1 AADFEKQTGDKVVF
15 NFAAS
20 SFLARQIEE
29 GAPADIF
36 FSADE
41 AKMDGLEKRRLILT
55 RKARLSNSLVGVVA
69 SDSKLQIKS
78 GADLARAEVKR
89 VALADPKLVP
99 AGIYAREYLEKI
111 KIWTMIKE
119 KVVPTDNVRAAL
131 SAVEAQD
138 AEAALVYK
146 TDTAISKR

>member
-1 AADFEKQTGDKVVF
+1 
-15 NFAAS
+15 
-20 SFLARQIEE
+20 
-29 GAPADIF
+29 
-36 FSADE
+36 
-41 AKMDGLEKRRLILT
+41 
-55 RKARLSNSLVGVVA
+55 
-69 SDSKLQIKS
+69 
-78 GADLARAEVKR
+78 
-89 VALADPKLVP
+89 DPKLVP

-146 TDTAISKR
+146 TDTAISKRVRVCYEVPANDSPTIRYPVAILKKCQDAAASKRFFEYVNSKEADQVFARFGFIVLK